1 MAFLELKGLTKRF
14 GEIAA
19 VENFDLSVERG
30 EFVSL
35 LGPSGCGKTTT
46 LQMIAGFETPS
57 AGSITLEGRD
67 LLAIKA
73 RSRGIGI
80 VFQSYALFPHMT
92 VAQNVEF
99 GLEMR
104 KIAAPERRQRVAEA
118 LALVHLEALA
128 DRYPRA
134 MSGGQRQRVAL
145 ARALVIRPEILL
157 LDEPLSNL
165 DAKLREEMQL
175 ELRGIQQRMG
185 VTTILVTHDQTEAMA
200 LSDRVAVM
208 HRGRLVQVARPLEAY
223 EHPRSDF
230 VSSFLGKTNRLEGK
244 VVERAGERAGD
255 LCRVAVGETV
265 FAAPAP
271 PPEIGKD
278 ARPRV
283 IVSVRPE
290 KVEFRAAGAGLVD
303 GTVAARIFLGDHWL
317 YQIETPLGVLLV
329 TRQNV
334 GPAEVET
341 GGSVGLA
348 WDAAQV
354 RLLPFEET
362 A

>member
-14 GEIAA
+14 GEVVA
-19 VENFDLSVERG
+19 VEDFDLSVERG

-46 LQMIAGFETPS
+46 LQMIAGFEQPS
-57 AGSITLEGRD
+57 AGSIVLEGRD
-67 LLAIKA
+67 LVRVKA
-73 RSRGIGI
+73 RDRGIGI

-92 VAQNVEF
+92 VAQNVAF

-104 KIAAPERRQRVAEA
+104 KVAPAERHRRVEEA
-118 LALVHLEALA
+118 LALVHLEPQR

-145 ARALVIRPEILL
+145 ARALVIQPEILL

-208 HRGRLVQVARPLEAY
+208 QHGRLVQVAGPLEAY
-223 EHPRSDF
+223 EHPRTDF
-230 VSSFLGKTNRLEGK
+230 VSSFLGKTNRLEGR
-244 VVERAGERAGD
+244 VVEAGAGG
-255 LCRVAVGETV
+255 CRVAVGELV
-265 FAAPAP
+265 LGAPLP
-271 PPEIGKD
+271 PDGPPAGE
-278 ARPRV
+278 ARI

-290 KVEFRAAGAGLVD
+290 KIEFRPAGDGLLD
-303 GTVAARIFLGDHWL
+303 GRVAARIFLGDHWL
-317 YQIETPLGVLLV
+317 YQVETPLGLLLV
-329 TRQNV
+329 VRQNS

-354 RLLPFEET
+354 RLLPLE
-362 A
+362 AAA